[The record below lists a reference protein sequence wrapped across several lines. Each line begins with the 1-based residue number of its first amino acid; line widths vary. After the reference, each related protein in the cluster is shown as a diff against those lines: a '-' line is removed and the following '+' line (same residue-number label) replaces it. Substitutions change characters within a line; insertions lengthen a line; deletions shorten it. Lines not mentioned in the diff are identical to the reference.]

1 MSHSCLVK
9 KSMSDYRFIQ
19 TEVDGSVGIVWLN
32 RPDVLNALN
41 RMMVGEILEAFEGYD
56 RNDKI
61 RVIFLAGKGRAF
73 AAGADIDEMAE
84 DDSVSMELLNQFADW
99 DRLSLVKKPVIGAVH
114 GFCLGGGFELALVCD
129 LLFAADDT
137 KFAFP
142 EINLGV
148 MPGAG
153 GTQRLTKLV
162 GKTKALEWVWGGDMH
177 SAEEAYNLG
186 IINRLYPKD
195 TLFDEALRYA
205 RELADKPPLAV
216 RLIKEA
222 VHKAVDYP
230 LQEGMFFE
238 RKNFYLLFS
247 SEDQKEGM
255 KAFVEKRKPDFKG
268 R

>member
-1 MSHSCLVK
+1 
-9 KSMSDYRFIQ
+9 MSDYRFIE
-19 TEVDGSVGIVWLN
+19 TEACGRVGIVWLN

-41 RMMVGEILEAFEGYD
+41 RTMVNEILEVFEEYD
-56 RNDKI
+56 RNDDI

-99 DRLSLVKKPVIGAVH
+99 DRLSLVKKPIIGAVH

-129 LLFAADDT
+129 LLFAADDA

-142 EINLGV
+142 EINLAV

-153 GTQRLTKLV
+153 GTQRLTKLI
-162 GKTKALEWVWGGDMH
+162 GKTKALEWIWGGDMH
-177 SAEEAYNLG
+177 PAEEAHELG
-186 IINRLYPKD
+186 IVNRLYPKAD
-195 TLFDEALRYA
+195 LIEEALGYA
-205 RELADKPPLAV
+205 KELAEKPPLAV

-222 VHKAVDYP
+222 VNKAVDYP

-255 KAFVEKRKPDFKG
+255 KAFIEKRKPDFKG